1 MLNIKQEKDGEK
13 LTVALEGRLDTT
25 SAPQLDKELGTL
37 GDDVKELVFDIKYL
51 DYVSSAGLRILLS
64 MHKTMNA
71 RGRMVLRGANENEK
85 KCALDNFIFM
95 QNLANIEMIKFV
107 EANEEIQP
115 CTSKP
120 IGNAEIL
127 IAMKDLINKDEEIKR
142 LKGMIQKLEAN
153 IKSGESKLSNEAFV
167 SKAPAKIIEGA
178 KAQLELN
185 KTQLEKVVAQLHE
198 IENL

>member
-1 MLNIKQEKDGEK
+1 MQ
-13 LTVALEGRLDTT
+13 
-25 SAPQLDKELGTL
+25 
-37 GDDVKELVFDIKYL
+37 
-51 DYVSSAGLRILLS
+51 
-64 MHKTMNA
+64 
-71 RGRMVLRGANENEK
+71 
-85 KCALDNFIFM
+85 KCASDNFIFM

-107 EANEEIQP
+107 EANDEIQP

-198 IENL
+198 IKNL

>member
-1 MLNIKQEKDGEK
+1 
-13 LTVALEGRLDTT
+13 
-25 SAPQLDKELGTL
+25 
-37 GDDVKELVFDIKYL
+37 
-51 DYVSSAGLRILLS
+51 
-64 MHKTMNA
+64 
-71 RGRMVLRGANENEK
+71 
-85 KCALDNFIFM
+85 
-95 QNLANIEMIKFV
+95 
-107 EANEEIQP
+107 
-115 CTSKP
+115 
-120 IGNAEIL
+120 
-127 IAMKDLINKDEEIKR
+127 MKDLINKDEVIKR